1 MTSSG
6 KSRNSGPPPPITEL
20 TYEQDFK
27 LRQIHDAL
35 KKPET
40 KKEDIVILLMALQEQ
55 CYVLSN
61 CVTNLLAKWPKDQP
75 TTNVDQLM
83 FGILLDNKNSTS
95 T

>member
-1 MTSSG
+1 M
-6 KSRNSGPPPPITEL
+6 
-20 TYEQDFK
+20 EQDFK

-35 KKPET
+35 KKPDT
-40 KKEDIVILLMALQEQ
+40 KKEDIVTLLMALQEQ

-61 CVTNLLAKWPKDQP
+61 CITNLLEKWPKDQA
-75 TTNVDQLM
+75 TTSVDQLM

>member
-6 KSRNSGPPPPITEL
+6 KNRNSGPPPPITEL

-40 KKEDIVILLMALQEQ
+40 SREDIIILLMALQEQ

-61 CVTNLLAKWPKDQP
+61 CVTNLLAKWPKDQA
-75 TTNVDQLM
+75 TTSVEPLM
-83 FGILLDNKNSTS
+83 FGILYDNKNSTS